1 MGVRMYPITDDP
13 AKLEKLCR
21 VNTGT
26 ADKLRRLSE
35 SEEFR
40 ARGEDYRDACQRRE
54 RLLDAFHED
63 EDLWVYHNFL
73 SRGWGKF
80 FDESWM
86 ALEEWHRARGL
97 AIDSDAGE
105 CRDPDACA
113 ATLAPLF
120 LNGDGVARRFME
132 GLGVQPPSRYNVVG
146 HETAL
151 DLARLMFS
159 LAEGVKWS

>member
-80 FDESWM
+80 FDESWA
-86 ALEEWHRARGL
+86 ALEEWHRQRGTE
-97 AIDSDAGE
+97 IDPDAGE
-105 CRDPDACA
+105 CRDPEACA

-120 LNGDGVARRFME
+120 KNGDEVASRFME
-132 GLGVQPPSRYNVVG
+132 SLGVQPPSRYNVVD

-151 DLARLMFS
+151 DLARQVFS